1 MGPAL
6 APSAPGIE
14 VQIRMDDCT
23 KEPPA
28 YGRRTRTVPTMN
40 FAGAKQNDG
49 TWLFREVDVTLR
61 NSRQQKQIETGPDDY
76 RRRIFGSQRVFLYL
90 TGTLYG

>member
-28 YGRRTRTVPTMN
+28 PGGRARTVASMN
-40 FAGAKQNDG
+40 FAGAKNDDG
-49 TWLFREVDVTLR
+49 SWPFREMDVTLQ
-61 NSRQQKQIETGPDDY
+61 NSRQQKTDTSPDSRAGKMSV
-76 RRRIFGSQRVFLYL
+76 RREYFY
-90 TGTLYG
+90 T